1 MFKAFAFVL
10 LVVPLVG
17 RTAPA
22 AAVNAVAKHWH
33 FAVSLDG
40 KRIGEHDFAVAQR
53 GDDID
58 VDIHAH
64 FKVHAA
70 FIPLY
75 GYDHQDH
82 EVWRRGCLALMDS
95 QTNDDGKRLAVHGF
109 AKGGGFEVQGSHGV
123 ATLPACVK
131 SFAYWDKSFLTESRL
146 LNSQTGEYE
155 SVFLTRHGVETF
167 QVSGRSLAAEH
178 FSLRSRHFGIDLWY
192 SSEGEWVAL
201 ESHLESGRTLR
212 YEIEQP

>member
-10 LVVPLVG
+10 LVVPLVCG
-17 RTAPA
+17 TGPA
-22 AAVNAVAKHWH
+22 AAADGTAKHWH

-40 KRIGEHDFAVAQR
+40 KRIGEHDFAVAQN
-53 GDDID
+53 GESVD

-64 FKVHAA
+64 FKVRAA

-82 EVWRRGCLALMDS
+82 EVWRRGCLAQMDS
-95 QTNDDGKRLAVHGF
+95 QTNDDGKKLVVHG
-109 AKGGGFEVQGSHGV
+109 AANGGGFEVKGPHGE
-123 ATLPACVK
+123 ATLPTCVK
-131 SFAYWDKSFLTESRL
+131 SFAYWDESFLTESRL

-155 SVFLTRHGVETF
+155 SVNLTRHGVETL
-167 QVSGRSLAAEH
+167 QLRGQSLAAQH
-178 FSLRSRHFGIDLWY
+178 YSLRTGHFGIDLWY
-192 SSEGEWVAL
+192 TSQGEWLAL
-201 ESHLESGRTLR
+201 ESHLENGRTLR